1 MKRPLLNMVPASV
14 TNHTKPLSG
23 AVCEDNML
31 NLTEVFGLLT
41 LLPGF
46 EERERELLQAAER
59 ASSSPNIL
67 HETSNN
73 LEVIKKIWLRIS
85 SAAIF
90 SLRCW
95 SVGGLQ
101 CTKEVADADHELLY
115 CVNERASKRLDKIM

>member
-23 AVCEDNML
+23 VVCEAIL

-41 LLPGF
+41 LLPCF
-46 EERERELLQAAER
+46 EEHERELLQAAEG
-59 ASSSPNIL
+59 ASSSPDTL
-67 HETSNN
+67 HETANN
-73 LEVIKKIWLRIS
+73 LQVMKQIWLRIS

-95 SVGGLQ
+95 SMGELQ
-101 CTKEVADADHELLY
+101 CTKDDEAGADLELLL
-115 CVNERASKRLDKIM
+115 CVNERIK